1 MSESDRDVR
10 NFLFFKICAEGWHHE
25 EILHD
30 GIFQQKRTPMRRLLE
45 NSEQWIGLYVLF
57 LVRASSFT
65 LLLLG

>member
-45 NSEQWIGLYVLF
+45 NSEQ
-57 LVRASSFT
+57 
-65 LLLLG
+65 